1 MEDGKFEVG
10 KEVGDVFY
18 ILSRAWDKEKILI
31 PHSVMGTQNL
41 LFVLRSWLD
50 VKNILY
56 FFTRLKLTI
65 FLIFIFL
72 INCLPRDKLQQ
83 IFHPL
88 TA

>member
-1 MEDGKFEVG
+1 
-10 KEVGDVFY
+10 
-18 ILSRAWDKEKILI
+18 
-31 PHSVMGTQNL
+31 MGTQNL

-56 FFTRLKLTI
+56 FFTKLKLTI